1 MFSWLFI
8 LFLFCCFFL
17 FSLTCQVRM
26 VKRSDHRPMCSPHP
40 LLLFWLKLLFSTP
53 DHSFYLCGYTSN
65 SILNIFTCVITKPN
79 FICFLLSQL
88 IVEVFWPKPW
98 RNSFTII
105 LSNLTSNPLT
115 NHVGVCFQICPD
127 YDYFSSLDLLLL
139 MAKPSSYLIW
149 HPVQTSWFNFL
160 LLYLSS
166 FIQCSL
172 HQRSQTYTKVAKIS
186 LLKCKIN

>member
-1 MFSWLFI
+1 MTFRLTRPTSWGWQFHCFAWHLVSLTCGLSDYTYRKSERTSNLLLLYFLLFI

-26 VKRSDHRPMCSPHP
+26 VKSSDHRPMCSPHP

-53 DHSFYLCGYTSN
+53 DHSFYLCGCTSN

-88 IVEVFWPKPW
+88 IIEVFWPKPW

-127 YDYFSSLDLLLL
+127 YDY
-139 MAKPSSYLIW
+139 
-149 HPVQTSWFNFL
+149 
-160 LLYLSS
+160 
-166 FIQCSL
+166 
-172 HQRSQTYTKVAKIS
+172 IS
-186 LLKCKIN
+186 